1 MGILMVAL
9 PLAIQSG
16 VYLKLKHDLQVLH
29 KETAE
34 LSVRRDIVTR
44 INDMLVMSF
53 FGFQSLMQ
61 LKMYGDDNERK
72 SFVGYTKNMLV
83 AADGLADVLEKKG
96 GDAKT
101 AHRVKFLV
109 RQFLEWMQKS
119 QFSPDENNQIAT
131 IFEGM
136 QVNVKFRDAARNL
149 FWELQEIGRAQEK
162 MVVEASTREES
173 LRAEFERISDITVIA
188 DIVVALLLAG
198 YFVRN
203 TIGRLNILKENTRRL
218 GSGIHLLEPLDS
230 GDEIGELDRT
240 FHGMVDTLNTLRQ
253 REKKM
258 SAWLEESKERLE
270 LVIRN
275 VPAALIVVDKTG
287 LVESLNPTAEA
298 LFEYKSGAC
307 SGKPLQKLFIKDPR
321 LSGHFIDNLLEL
333 SVDRPIALEAISSSQ
348 EMIAVE
354 VSATS
359 FEGPDGEQVLATIID
374 VTERYRLEQIKR
386 DFYSM
391 VSHDIRT
398 PLTTISGILQLSR
411 LGKYGAISGQLSS
424 KLNTA
429 EDNTHRLLEMV
440 GRLLDLDKLDQGA
453 IDVSRE
459 MTPVEAIVSDSFKS
473 VLKPAEDKDV
483 RLEFVGEKMIT
494 VFADRH
500 YMVQVLT
507 NLLANAIKFSPRG
520 GSVQV
525 SCRPVVQARMPQNL
539 VEICVRD
546 DGPGVPESKRAA
558 IFERFKQADAKR
570 DSSTGFGLG
579 LTICKQI
586 VDLHGGAIGVRSGGG
601 ETPERES
608 GSEFWFTVQAG

>member
-16 VYLKLKHDLQVLH
+16 VYLKLKHDLGVLH
-29 KETAE
+29 NETRE
-34 LSVRRDIVTR
+34 LTVRRDIVTR

-61 LKMYGDDNERK
+61 LKMYGDDAERK
-72 SFVGYTKNMLV
+72 SFVSYTKNMLV
-83 AADGLADVLEKKG
+83 ACDGLADVLDKKA
-96 GDAKT
+96 GDPKT
-101 AHRVKFLV
+101 AHRVKYLV

-119 QFSPDENNQIAT
+119 QFSPDENNQVAT

-162 MVVEASTREES
+162 MVVAASGKEES
-173 LRAEFERISDITVIA
+173 LRAEFERISDLTVLV
-188 DIVVALLLAG
+188 DLVVALLLAG

-203 TIGRLNILKENTRRL
+203 TLGRLNVLKENTRRL
-218 GSGIHLLEPLDS
+218 GSGIHLLEPLDA

-240 FHGMVDTLNTLRQ
+240 FHGMVDTLNTMRQ
-253 REKKM
+253 REQKM
-258 SAWLEESKERLE
+258 NAWLEESKERLE

-275 VPAALIVVDKTG
+275 VPAALIVVDTQG
-287 LVESLNPTAEA
+287 LVESLNPSAEA
-298 LFEYKSGAC
+298 LFEYKSAAC
-307 SGKPLQKLFIKDPR
+307 AGKPLHKLFIKDAR
-321 LSGHFIDNLLEL
+321 LEGVFVDRLIAVSLE
-333 SVDRPIALEAISSSQ
+333 RPIALEAISATQ

-359 FEGPDGEQVLATIID
+359 FEGPDGERVLATIVD

-398 PLTTISGILQLSR
+398 PLTTVSGILQLAR
-411 LGKYGAISGQLSS
+411 LGKYGPVSADMSA
-424 KLNTA
+424 KLTTA

-453 IDVSRE
+453 VDVSRE
-459 MTPVEAIVSDSFKS
+459 VAAVQTIVDESFKS

-483 RLEFVGEKMIT
+483 KLQFICFSANGEPLVAGAKPPMIY
-494 VFADRH
+494 ADRH

-520 GSVQV
+520 ESVQIQ
-525 SCRPVVQARMPQNL
+525 CRPVAGPQPQI
-539 VEICVRD
+539 EICVKD
-546 DGPGVPESKRAA
+546 NGPGVPAEKQAA
-558 IFERFKQADAKR
+558 IFERFKQADTRR
-570 DSSTGFGLG
+570 DSRAGFGLG
-579 LTICKQI
+579 LAIC
-586 VDLHGGAIGVRSGGG
+586 
-601 ETPERES
+601 
-608 GSEFWFTVQAG
+608 QADHRLARRIYRRAKRLSDC